1 MQEISKERLKLEAD
15 VANWAS
21 EPPHQNKR
29 ASGAT
34 LILRMIDVLKGD
46 LRQDLAKD
54 QIDKAIKALW
64 REDLEAA
71 RLHVELALKGVAHI
85 PVDITWGELEEA
97 ARKLHL
103 ARPMIPPTEPDAA
116 G

>member
-1 MQEISKERLKLEAD
+1 MQEISQDRLKLDAD
-15 VANWAS
+15 ARIWANAPS
-21 EPPHQNKR
+21 SHNKLLL
-29 ASGAT
+29 GPT
-34 LILRMIDVLKGD
+34 LILRMIDAMKAD

-71 RLHVELALKGVAHI
+71 SLHVELALKGVAHI

-97 ARKLHL
+97 ARKLHR
-103 ARPMIPPTEPDAA
+103 AHPMDDPANGI
-116 G
+116 